1 MRPDLI
7 DFIVKNIIHLL
18 YFDEINVW
26 IFFKSQLIHTF
37 TESKGSNCFILY
49 IEEIVVFWNKTL
61 HVLCPDV
68 VLHFVYITMLSSES
82 LSFNILFNVPS
93 DKVANLCFGHRRY
106 VCIYRPHFV
115 FWLTDAAN
123 ELLFHLLIK
132 IECS

>member
-1 MRPDLI
+1 MFLKEIPCSKNSNTWDLPRWI
-7 DFIVKNIIHLL
+7 LNLRRWIRLFILKNDNTTISSIYRIKQLL
-18 YFDEINVW
+18 PFDSVNVW
-26 IFFKSQLIHTF
+26 INWLLKKIHTF
-37 TESKGSNCFILY
+37 ISSKYSKCIIFLTIKS
-49 IEEIVVFWNKTL
+49 IK
-61 HVLCPDV
+61 
-68 VLHFVYITMLSSES
+68 
-82 LSFNILFNVPS
+82 VPS